1 MNQTSTKSGL
11 FRKLSIG
18 LGLALAVSTIGV
30 SASSAK
36 SVPQVKKKSIDLVVM
51 LGEKDAPWCSQD
63 SPGGG
68 QIGASNAV
76 LESLT
81 VMNKKGEMVPYLAKA
96 FSHSADY
103 KTWTVALREGITYTD
118 GEVFNADNV
127 ISNFQ
132 ALLGVLAFYKGAG
145 PTASLPA
152 IAYQGAFEAPGMAN
166 LKKIGAA
173 LAAGTPANRIPE
185 VGILLK
191 TVAKALVK
199 VDAYTVQ
206 FNLVNPRPNFM
217 YNLWTAGRVRMMST
231 KSLISKD
238 CGTTV
243 AVGTGPFII
252 KSKGIDQFT
261 TELVKNPNYWRKDKA
276 GKQLPYAD
284 TLTFK
289 AVLDGGQR
297 VNALAKGQADMALFG
312 ATSGQQLNR
321 MKTMKTVKLYEGKR
335 VTNWTIHFNTMA
347 APFNNQIAREAVSYA
362 IDRVSYAKVLCG
374 GNCSAATSIAPEGN
388 PLYVKGMITFNLA
401 KAKEKVAAYKA
412 NTGKDLEISVPISD
426 TAESTAEATMLCTM
440 LKAAGAG
447 CSLMAPVTSTA
458 YILRG
463 FALKQQLTEFNT
475 LSGTYAEFGLLF
487 LTDTDLELS
496 GFRFFNPDLATCF
509 KNAQM
514 VALPGYADPYKPC
527 MERLQGESI
536 WTGVYTE
543 GLFFATGTG
552 VTGVT
557 DTVLPDGGLRDAV
570 QPGFGDWAM
579 ISKA

>member
-11 FRKLSIG
+11 FRKISIG
-18 LGLALAVSTIGV
+18 LGLALAVSTVGV

-36 SVPQVKKKSIDLVVM
+36 SVPSAKKAINLVVM
-51 LGEKDAPWCSQD
+51 IGEKDAGWCSQD

-76 LESLT
+76 LETLT

-103 KTWTVALREGITYTD
+103 KSWTVALREGIKYTD
-118 GEVFNADNV
+118 GEVFDAKNV
-127 ISNFQ
+127 QTNIA
-132 ALLGVLAFYKGAG
+132 ALLGIMPAFYGAG
-145 PTASLPA
+145 PAGSLPA
-152 IAYQGAFEAPGMAN
+152 VAWQGAMAV
-166 LKKIGAA
+166 K
-173 LAAGTPANRIPE
+173 TPAAWATK
-185 VGILLK
+185 VKIL
-191 TVAKALVK
+191 
-199 VDAYTVQ
+199 DPYTIQ
-206 FNLVNPRPNFM
+206 FNLDNPRPNFM

-231 KSLISKD
+231 ASLKSKD
-238 CGTTV
+238 CGTTNV
-243 AVGTGPFII
+243 VGTGPFMV

-297 VNALAKGQADMALFG
+297 VNALAKGQADISIFG
-312 ATSGQQLNR
+312 ATSGQQINR
-321 MKTMKTVKLYEGKR
+321 MKKMKNVKLYEGAR
-335 VTNWTIHFNTMA
+335 VTNWTIHFNTTA
-347 APFNNQIAREAVSYA
+347 APFNSQTAREAVAYA
-362 IDRVSYAKVLCG
+362 IDRASYAKVLCG
-374 GNCSAATSIAPEGN
+374 GNCEAAVSIAPKGH
-388 PLYVKGMITFNLA
+388 PLYFPGMITYNLA
-401 KAKEKVAAYKA
+401 KAKEKVAAYKTE
-412 NTGKDLEISVPISD
+412 TGKDLDISVPISD
-426 TAESTAEATMLCTM
+426 TAESTAEATMYCTM
-440 LKAAGAG
+440 MKAAGAG

-463 FALKQQLTEFNT
+463 FGLKQQTTEFNT

-487 LTDTDLELS
+487 LTDTNLELS
-496 GFRFFNPDLATCF
+496 GFRFTNPALAACF

-514 VALPGYADPYKPC
+514 VALKGDPSPYKPC
-527 MERLQGESI
+527 MEELQGKTI

-552 VTGVT
+552 VTGIT
-557 DTVLPDGGLRDAV
+557 DTVLPEGGTRDAV

>member
-18 LGLALAVSTIGV
+18 LGLALAVSTVGV

-36 SVPQVKKKSIDLVVM
+36 SVPSAKKAINLVVM
-51 LGEKDAPWCSQD
+51 IGEKDAGWCTQD

-76 LESLT
+76 LETLT

-103 KTWTVALREGITYTD
+103 KTWTVALREGIKYTD
-118 GEVFNADNV
+118 GEVLDAKNV
-127 ISNFQ
+127 QTNVA
-132 ALLGVLAFYKGAG
+132 ALLGIMPAFYGAG
-145 PTASLPA
+145 PAGSLPA
-152 IAYQGAFEAPGMAN
+152 VAWQGAMAV
-166 LKKIGAA
+166 K
-173 LAAGTPANRIPE
+173 TPAAWAT
-185 VGILLK
+185 K
-191 TVAKALVK
+191 VK
-199 VDAYTVQ
+199 VLDTYTIQ
-206 FNLVNPRPNFM
+206 FNLDNPRPNFM
-217 YNLWTAGRVRMMST
+217 YNLWTAGRVRLMST
-231 KSLISKD
+231 ASLKSKD
-238 CGTTV
+238 CGTTN
-243 AVGTGPFII
+243 AIGTGPFMV
-252 KSKGIDQFT
+252 KAKGIDQFT

-297 VNALAKGQADMALFG
+297 VNALAKGQADISIFG
-312 ATSGQQLNR
+312 ATSGQQINR
-321 MKTMKTVKLYEGKR
+321 MKTMKNVKLYEGAR
-335 VTNWTIHFNTMA
+335 VTNWTIHFNTTA
-347 APFNNQIAREAVSYA
+347 APFNSQTAREAASYA
-362 IDRVSYAKVLCG
+362 LDRVSYAKVLCG
-374 GNCSAATSIAPEGN
+374 GNCSAATSIAPKGH
-388 PLYVKGMITFNLA
+388 PLYFPGMITFNLA
-401 KAKEKVAAYKA
+401 KAKEKVAAYKTE
-412 NTGKDLEISVPISD
+412 TGKDLDISVPISD
-426 TAESTAEATMLCTM
+426 TAESTAEATMFCTM
-440 LKAAGAG
+440 MKAAGAG

-463 FALKQQLTEFNT
+463 FGLKQQSTEFNT
-475 LSGTYAEFGLLF
+475 LSGTFAEFGLLF
-487 LTDTDLELS
+487 LTDTNLELS
-496 GFRFFNPDLATCF
+496 GFRFTNPALAACF

-514 VALPGYADPYKPC
+514 VALKGDATPYKPC
-527 MERLQGESI
+527 MEELQGKSI

-552 VTGVT
+552 VTGIT
-557 DTVLPDGGLRDAV
+557 DTVLPEGGTRDAV

>member
-18 LGLALAVSTIGV
+18 LGLALAVSTVGV

-36 SVPQVKKKSIDLVVM
+36 SVPSAKKTINLVVM
-51 LGEKDAPWCSQD
+51 LGEKDAGWCTQD

-76 LESLT
+76 LETLT

-103 KTWTVALREGITYTD
+103 KQWTVSIREGIKYTD
-118 GEVFNADNV
+118 GEVLDAKNV
-127 ISNFQ
+127 QTNIA
-132 ALLGVLAFYKGAG
+132 ALLGIMPAFYGAG
-145 PTASLPA
+145 PAGSLPA
-152 IAYQGAFEAPGMAN
+152 VAWQGAMAV
-166 LKKIGAA
+166 K
-173 LAAGTPANRIPE
+173 TPAAWAT
-185 VGILLK
+185 K
-191 TVAKALVK
+191 VK
-199 VDAYTVQ
+199 VLDTYTIQ
-206 FNLVNPRPNFM
+206 FNLDNPRPNFM
-217 YNLWTAGRVRMMST
+217 YNLWTAGRVRLMST
-231 KSLISKD
+231 ASLKSKD
-238 CGTTV
+238 CGTTN
-243 AVGTGPFII
+243 AIGTGPFMV
-252 KSKGIDQFT
+252 KAKGIDQFT

-297 VNALAKGQADMALFG
+297 VNALAKGQADISIFG
-312 ATSGQQLNR
+312 ATSGQQINR
-321 MKTMKTVKLYEGKR
+321 MKTMKNVKLYEGAR
-335 VTNWTIHFNTMA
+335 VTNWTIHFNTTA
-347 APFNNQIAREAVSYA
+347 APFNSQTAREAASYA
-362 IDRVSYAKVLCG
+362 LDRVSYAKVLCG
-374 GNCSAATSIAPEGN
+374 GNCSAATSIAPKGH
-388 PLYVKGMITFNLA
+388 PLYFPGMITFNLA
-401 KAKEKVAAYKA
+401 KAKEKVAAYKTE
-412 NTGKDLEISVPISD
+412 TGKDLDISVPISD
-426 TAESTAEATMLCTM
+426 TAESTAEATMFCTM
-440 LKAAGAG
+440 MKAAGAG

-463 FALKQQLTEFNT
+463 FGLKQQSTEFNT

-487 LTDTDLELS
+487 LTDTNLELS
-496 GFRFFNPDLATCF
+496 GFRFTNPALAACF

-514 VALPGYADPYKPC
+514 VALKGDATPYKPC
-527 MERLQGESI
+527 MEELQGKSI

-552 VTGVT
+552 VTGIT
-557 DTVLPDGGLRDAV
+557 DTVLPDGGTRDAV

>member
-11 FRKLSIG
+11 FRKISIG
-18 LGLALAVSTIGV
+18 LGLALAVSTVGV

-36 SVPQVKKKSIDLVVM
+36 SVPSAKKAINLVVM
-51 LGEKDAPWCSQD
+51 IGEKDAGWCSQD

-68 QIGASNAV
+68 QIGAANAV
-76 LESLT
+76 LETLT

-103 KTWTVALREGITYTD
+103 KSWTVALREGIKYTD
-118 GEVFNADNV
+118 GEVFDAKNV
-127 ISNFQ
+127 QTNIA
-132 ALLGVLAFYKGAG
+132 ALLGIMPAFYGAG
-145 PTASLPA
+145 PAGSLPA
-152 IAYQGAFEAPGMAN
+152 VAWQGAMAV
-166 LKKIGAA
+166 K
-173 LAAGTPANRIPE
+173 TPAAWATK
-185 VGILLK
+185 VKIL
-191 TVAKALVK
+191 
-199 VDAYTVQ
+199 DPYTIQ
-206 FNLVNPRPNFM
+206 FNLDNPRPNFM
-217 YNLWTAGRVRMMST
+217 YNLWTAGRVRLMST
-231 KSLISKD
+231 ASLKSKD
-238 CGTTV
+238 CGTTNV
-243 AVGTGPFII
+243 VGTGPFMV

-297 VNALAKGQADMALFG
+297 VNALAKGQADISIFG
-312 ATSGQQLNR
+312 ATSGQQINR
-321 MKTMKTVKLYEGKR
+321 MKKMKNVKLYEGAR
-335 VTNWTIHFNTMA
+335 VTNWTIHFNTTA
-347 APFNNQIAREAVSYA
+347 APFNSQTAREAVAYA
-362 IDRVSYAKVLCG
+362 IDRASYAKVLCG
-374 GNCSAATSIAPEGN
+374 GNCEAAVSIAPKGH
-388 PLYVKGMITFNLA
+388 PLYFPGMITYNLA
-401 KAKEKVAAYKA
+401 KAKEKVAAYKTE
-412 NTGKDLEISVPISD
+412 TGKDLDISVPISD
-426 TAESTAEATMLCTM
+426 TAESTAEATMYCTM
-440 LKAAGAG
+440 MKAAGAG

-463 FALKQQLTEFNT
+463 FGLKQQTTEFNT

-487 LTDTDLELS
+487 LTDTNLELS
-496 GFRFFNPDLATCF
+496 GFRFTNPALAACF

-514 VALPGYADPYKPC
+514 VALKGDPAPYKPC
-527 MERLQGESI
+527 MEELQGKTI

-552 VTGVT
+552 VTGIT
-557 DTVLPDGGLRDAV
+557 DTVLPEGGTRDAV

>member
-18 LGLALAVSTIGV
+18 LGLALAVSTVGV

-36 SVPQVKKKSIDLVVM
+36 SVPSAKKAINLVVM
-51 LGEKDAPWCSQD
+51 LGEKDAGWCTQD

-76 LESLT
+76 LETLT

-103 KTWTVALREGITYTD
+103 KQWTVSIREGIKYTD
-118 GEVFNADNV
+118 GEVLDAKNV
-127 ISNFQ
+127 QTNVA
-132 ALLGVLAFYKGAG
+132 ALLGIMPAFYGAG
-145 PTASLPA
+145 PAGSLPA
-152 IAYQGAFEAPGMAN
+152 VAWQGAMAV
-166 LKKIGAA
+166 K
-173 LAAGTPANRIPE
+173 TPAAWAT
-185 VGILLK
+185 K
-191 TVAKALVK
+191 VK
-199 VDAYTVQ
+199 VLDTYTIQ
-206 FNLVNPRPNFM
+206 FNLDNPRPNFM
-217 YNLWTAGRVRMMST
+217 YNLWTAGRVRLMST
-231 KSLISKD
+231 ASLKSKD
-238 CGTTV
+238 CGTTN
-243 AVGTGPFII
+243 AIGTGPFMV
-252 KSKGIDQFT
+252 KAKGIDQFT

-297 VNALAKGQADMALFG
+297 VNALAKGQADISIFG
-312 ATSGQQLNR
+312 ATSGQQINR
-321 MKTMKTVKLYEGKR
+321 MKTMKNVKLYEGAR
-335 VTNWTIHFNTMA
+335 VTNWTIHFNTTA
-347 APFNNQIAREAVSYA
+347 APFNSQTAREAASYA
-362 IDRVSYAKVLCG
+362 LDRVSYAKVLCG
-374 GNCSAATSIAPEGN
+374 GNCSAATSIAPKGH
-388 PLYVKGMITFNLA
+388 PLYFPGMITFNLA
-401 KAKEKVAAYKA
+401 KAKEKVAAYKTE
-412 NTGKDLEISVPISD
+412 TGKDLDISVPISD
-426 TAESTAEATMLCTM
+426 TAESTAEATMFCTM
-440 LKAAGAG
+440 MKAAGAG

-463 FALKQQLTEFNT
+463 FGLKQQSTEFNT

-487 LTDTDLELS
+487 LTDTNLELS
-496 GFRFFNPDLATCF
+496 GFRFTNPALAACF

-514 VALPGYADPYKPC
+514 VALKGDATPYKPC
-527 MERLQGESI
+527 MEELQGKSI

-552 VTGVT
+552 VTGIT
-557 DTVLPDGGLRDAV
+557 DTVLPDGGTRDAV

>member
-18 LGLALAVSTIGV
+18 LGLALAVSTVGV

-36 SVPQVKKKSIDLVVM
+36 SVPSAKKAINLVVM
-51 LGEKDAPWCSQD
+51 LGEKDAGWCTQD

-76 LESLT
+76 LETLT

-103 KTWTVALREGITYTD
+103 KQWTVSIREGIKYTD
-118 GEVFNADNV
+118 GEVLDAKNV
-127 ISNFQ
+127 QTNVA
-132 ALLGVLAFYKGAG
+132 ALLGIMPAFYGAG
-145 PTASLPA
+145 PAGSLPA
-152 IAYQGAFEAPGMAN
+152 VAWQGAMAV
-166 LKKIGAA
+166 K
-173 LAAGTPANRIPE
+173 TPAAWAT
-185 VGILLK
+185 K
-191 TVAKALVK
+191 VK
-199 VDAYTVQ
+199 VLDTYTIQ
-206 FNLVNPRPNFM
+206 FNLDNPRPNFM
-217 YNLWTAGRVRMMST
+217 YNLWTAGRVRLMST
-231 KSLISKD
+231 ASLKSKD
-238 CGTTV
+238 CGTTN
-243 AVGTGPFII
+243 AIGTGPFMV
-252 KSKGIDQFT
+252 KAKGIDQFT

-297 VNALAKGQADMALFG
+297 VNALAKGQADISIFG
-312 ATSGQQLNR
+312 ATSGQQINR
-321 MKTMKTVKLYEGKR
+321 MKTMKNVKLYEGAR
-335 VTNWTIHFNTMA
+335 VTNWTIHFNTTA
-347 APFNNQIAREAVSYA
+347 APFNSQTAREAASYA
-362 IDRVSYAKVLCG
+362 LDRVSYAKVLCG
-374 GNCSAATSIAPEGN
+374 GNCSAATSIAPKGH
-388 PLYVKGMITFNLA
+388 PLYFPGMITFNLA
-401 KAKEKVAAYKA
+401 KAKEKVAAYKTE
-412 NTGKDLEISVPISD
+412 TGKDLDISVPISD
-426 TAESTAEATMLCTM
+426 TAESTAEATMFCTM
-440 LKAAGAG
+440 MKAAGAG

-463 FALKQQLTEFNT
+463 FGLKQQSTEFNT
-475 LSGTYAEFGLLF
+475 LSGTFAEFGLLF
-487 LTDTDLELS
+487 LTDTNLELS
-496 GFRFFNPDLATCF
+496 GFRFTNPALAACF

-514 VALPGYADPYKPC
+514 VALKGDATPYKPC
-527 MERLQGESI
+527 MEELQGKSI

-552 VTGVT
+552 VTGIT
-557 DTVLPDGGLRDAV
+557 DTVLPDGGTRDAV

>member
-11 FRKLSIG
+11 FRKISIG
-18 LGLALAVSTIGV
+18 LGLALAVSTVGV

-36 SVPQVKKKSIDLVVM
+36 SVPSAKKAINLVVM
-51 LGEKDAPWCSQD
+51 IGEKDAGWCSQD

-68 QIGASNAV
+68 QIGAANAV
-76 LESLT
+76 LETLT

-103 KTWTVALREGITYTD
+103 KSWTVALREGIKYTD
-118 GEVFNADNV
+118 GEVFDAKNV
-127 ISNFQ
+127 QTNIA
-132 ALLGVLAFYKGAG
+132 ALLGIMPAFYGAG
-145 PTASLPA
+145 PAGSLPA
-152 IAYQGAFEAPGMAN
+152 IAWQGAMAV
-166 LKKIGAA
+166 K
-173 LAAGTPANRIPE
+173 TPAAWATK
-185 VGILLK
+185 VKIL
-191 TVAKALVK
+191 
-199 VDAYTVQ
+199 DPYTIQ
-206 FNLVNPRPNFM
+206 FNLDNPRPNFM

-231 KSLISKD
+231 ASLKSKD
-238 CGTTV
+238 CGTTNV
-243 AVGTGPFII
+243 VGTGPFMV

-297 VNALAKGQADMALFG
+297 VNALAKGQADISIFG
-312 ATSGQQLNR
+312 ATSGQQINR
-321 MKTMKTVKLYEGKR
+321 MKKMKNVKLYEGAR
-335 VTNWTIHFNTMA
+335 VTNWTIHFNTTA
-347 APFNNQIAREAVSYA
+347 APFNSQTAREAVAYA
-362 IDRVSYAKVLCG
+362 IDRASYAKVLCG
-374 GNCSAATSIAPEGN
+374 GNCEAAVSIAPKGH
-388 PLYVKGMITFNLA
+388 PLYFPGMITYNLA
-401 KAKEKVAAYKA
+401 KAKEKVAAYKTE
-412 NTGKDLEISVPISD
+412 TGKDLDISVPISD
-426 TAESTAEATMLCTM
+426 TAESTAEATMYCTM
-440 LKAAGAG
+440 MKAAGAG

-463 FALKQQLTEFNT
+463 FGLKQQTTEFNT

-487 LTDTDLELS
+487 LTDTNLELS
-496 GFRFFNPDLATCF
+496 GFRFTNPALAACF

-514 VALPGYADPYKPC
+514 VALKGDPAPYKPC
-527 MERLQGESI
+527 MEELQGKTI

-552 VTGVT
+552 VTGIT
-557 DTVLPDGGLRDAV
+557 DTVLPEGGTRDAV

>member
-18 LGLALAVSTIGV
+18 LGLALAVSTVGV

-36 SVPQVKKKSIDLVVM
+36 SVPSAKKAINLVVM
-51 LGEKDAPWCSQD
+51 LGEKDSGWCTQD

-76 LESLT
+76 LETLT

-127 ISNFQ
+127 ISNVQ

-152 IAYQGAFEAPGMAN
+152 IAWQGAFEAPGMAN

-173 LAAGTPANRIPE
+173 MAAGTSPAKIPE
-185 VGILLK
+185 VGILMK
-191 TVAKALVK
+191 AVAKGIVK
-199 VDAYTVQ
+199 LDAYTVQ
-206 FNLVNPRPNFM
+206 FNLANPRPNFM

-231 KSLISKD
+231 KSLISKA
-238 CGTTV
+238 CGTTE
-243 AVGTGPFII
+243 AVGTGPFMI
-252 KSKGIDQFT
+252 KAKGIDQFT

-297 VNALAKGQADMALFG
+297 VNALAKGQADISIFG
-312 ATSGQQLNR
+312 ATSGQQINR
-321 MKTMKTVKLYEGKR
+321 MKTMKNVKLYEGAR
-335 VTNWTIHFNTMA
+335 VTNWTIHFNTTA
-347 APFNNQIAREAVSYA
+347 APFNSQTAREAVSYA
-362 IDRVSYAKVLCG
+362 LDRVSYAKVLCG
-374 GNCSAATSIAPEGN
+374 GNCSAATSIAPKGH
-388 PLYVKGMITFNLA
+388 PLYFPGMITFNLA
-401 KAKEKVAAYKA
+401 KAKEKVAAYKTE
-412 NTGKDLEISVPISD
+412 TGKDLDISVPISD
-426 TAESTAEATMLCTM
+426 TAESTAEATMFCTM
-440 LKAAGAG
+440 MKAAGAG

-463 FALKQQLTEFNT
+463 FGLKQQSTEFNT

-496 GFRFFNPDLATCF
+496 GFRFTNPALAACF

-514 VALPGYADPYKPC
+514 VALKGDAAPYKPC
-527 MERLQGESI
+527 MEELQGKSI

-552 VTGVT
+552 VTGIT
-557 DTVLPDGGLRDAV
+557 DTVLPDGGTRDAV

>member
-18 LGLALAVSTIGV
+18 LGLALAVSTVGV

-36 SVPQVKKKSIDLVVM
+36 SVPSAKKAINLVVM
-51 LGEKDAPWCSQD
+51 LGEKDAGWCTQD

-76 LESLT
+76 LETLT

-103 KTWTVALREGITYTD
+103 KQWTVSIREGIKYTD
-118 GEVFNADNV
+118 GEVLDAKNV
-127 ISNFQ
+127 QTNVA
-132 ALLGVLAFYKGAG
+132 ALLGIMPAFYGAG
-145 PTASLPA
+145 PAGSLPA
-152 IAYQGAFEAPGMAN
+152 VAWQGAMAV
-166 LKKIGAA
+166 K
-173 LAAGTPANRIPE
+173 TPAAWAT
-185 VGILLK
+185 K
-191 TVAKALVK
+191 VK
-199 VDAYTVQ
+199 VLDTYTIQ
-206 FNLVNPRPNFM
+206 FNLDNPRPNFM
-217 YNLWTAGRVRMMST
+217 YNLWTAGRVRLMST
-231 KSLISKD
+231 ASLKSKD
-238 CGTTV
+238 CGTTN
-243 AVGTGPFII
+243 AIGTGPFMV
-252 KSKGIDQFT
+252 KAKGIDQFT

-297 VNALAKGQADMALFG
+297 VNALAKGQADISIFG
-312 ATSGQQLNR
+312 ATSGQQINR
-321 MKTMKTVKLYEGKR
+321 MKTMKNVKLYEGKR
-335 VTNWTIHFNTMA
+335 VTNWTIHFNTTA
-347 APFNNQIAREAVSYA
+347 APFNSQTAREAASYA
-362 IDRVSYAKVLCG
+362 LDRVSYAKVLCG
-374 GNCSAATSIAPEGN
+374 GNCSAATSIAPKGH
-388 PLYVKGMITFNLA
+388 PLYFPGMITFNLA
-401 KAKEKVAAYKA
+401 KAKEKVAAYKTE
-412 NTGKDLEISVPISD
+412 TGKDLDISVPISD
-426 TAESTAEATMLCTM
+426 TAESTAEATMFCTM
-440 LKAAGAG
+440 MKAAGAG

-463 FALKQQLTEFNT
+463 FGLKQQSTEFNT
-475 LSGTYAEFGLLF
+475 LSGTFAEFGLLF
-487 LTDTDLELS
+487 LTDTNLELS
-496 GFRFFNPDLATCF
+496 GFRFTNPALAACF

-514 VALPGYADPYKPC
+514 VALKGDAAPYKPC
-527 MERLQGESI
+527 MEELQGKSI

-552 VTGVT
+552 VTGIT
-557 DTVLPDGGLRDAV
+557 DTVLPDGGTRDAV

>member
-36 SVPQVKKKSIDLVVM
+36 SVPSAKKAINLVVM
-51 LGEKDAPWCSQD
+51 LGEKDAGWCTQD

-76 LESLT
+76 LETLT

-103 KTWTVALREGITYTD
+103 KQWTVSIREGIKYTD
-118 GEVFNADNV
+118 GEVLDAKNV
-127 ISNFQ
+127 QTNVA
-132 ALLGVLAFYKGAG
+132 ALLGIMPAFYGAG
-145 PTASLPA
+145 PAGSLPA
-152 IAYQGAFEAPGMAN
+152 VAWQGAMAV
-166 LKKIGAA
+166 K
-173 LAAGTPANRIPE
+173 TPAAWAT
-185 VGILLK
+185 K
-191 TVAKALVK
+191 VK
-199 VDAYTVQ
+199 VLDTYTIQ
-206 FNLVNPRPNFM
+206 FNLDNPRPNFM
-217 YNLWTAGRVRMMST
+217 YNLWTAGRVRLMST
-231 KSLISKD
+231 ASLKSKD
-238 CGTTV
+238 CGTTN
-243 AVGTGPFII
+243 AIGTGPFMV
-252 KSKGIDQFT
+252 KAKGIDQFT

-297 VNALAKGQADMALFG
+297 VNALAKGQADISIFG
-312 ATSGQQLNR
+312 ATSGQQINR
-321 MKTMKTVKLYEGKR
+321 MKTMKNVKLYEGAR
-335 VTNWTIHFNTMA
+335 VTNWTIHFNTTA
-347 APFNNQIAREAVSYA
+347 APFNSQTAREAASYA
-362 IDRVSYAKVLCG
+362 LDRVSYAKVLCG
-374 GNCSAATSIAPEGN
+374 GNCSAATSIAPKGH
-388 PLYVKGMITFNLA
+388 PLYFPGMITFNLA
-401 KAKEKVAAYKA
+401 KAKEKVAAYKTE
-412 NTGKDLEISVPISD
+412 TGKDLDISVPISD
-426 TAESTAEATMLCTM
+426 TAESTAEATMFCTM
-440 LKAAGAG
+440 MKAAGAG

-463 FALKQQLTEFNT
+463 FGLKQQSTEFNT
-475 LSGTYAEFGLLF
+475 LSGTFAEFGLLF
-487 LTDTDLELS
+487 LTDTNLELS
-496 GFRFFNPDLATCF
+496 GFRFTNPALAACF

-514 VALPGYADPYKPC
+514 VALKGDATPYKPC
-527 MERLQGESI
+527 MEELQGKSI

-552 VTGVT
+552 VTGIT
-557 DTVLPDGGLRDAV
+557 DTVLPDGGTRDAV

>member
-18 LGLALAVSTIGV
+18 LGLALAVSTVGV

-36 SVPQVKKKSIDLVVM
+36 SVPSAKKAINLVVM
-51 LGEKDAPWCSQD
+51 LGEKDAGWCTQD

-76 LESLT
+76 LETLT

-103 KTWTVALREGITYTD
+103 KQWTVAIREGIKYTD
-118 GEVFNADNV
+118 GEVLDAKNV
-127 ISNFQ
+127 QTNVA
-132 ALLGVLAFYKGAG
+132 ALLGIMPAFYGAG
-145 PTASLPA
+145 PAGSLPA
-152 IAYQGAFEAPGMAN
+152 VAWQGAMAV
-166 LKKIGAA
+166 K
-173 LAAGTPANRIPE
+173 TPAAWAT
-185 VGILLK
+185 K
-191 TVAKALVK
+191 VK
-199 VDAYTVQ
+199 VLDTYTIQ
-206 FNLVNPRPNFM
+206 FNLDNPRPNFM
-217 YNLWTAGRVRMMST
+217 YNLWTAGRVRLMST
-231 KSLISKD
+231 ASLKSKD
-238 CGTTV
+238 CGTTNV
-243 AVGTGPFII
+243 VGTGPFMV
-252 KSKGIDQFT
+252 KAKGIDQFT

-297 VNALAKGQADMALFG
+297 VNALAKGQADISIFG
-312 ATSGQQLNR
+312 ATSGQQINR
-321 MKTMKTVKLYEGKR
+321 MKTMKNVKLYEGAR
-335 VTNWTIHFNTMA
+335 VTNWTIHFNTTA
-347 APFNNQIAREAVSYA
+347 APFNSQTAREAASYA
-362 IDRVSYAKVLCG
+362 LDRVSYAKVLCG
-374 GNCSAATSIAPEGN
+374 GNCSAATSIAPKGH
-388 PLYVKGMITFNLA
+388 PLYFPGMITFNLA
-401 KAKEKVAAYKA
+401 KAKEKVAAYKTE
-412 NTGKDLEISVPISD
+412 TGKDLDISVPISD
-426 TAESTAEATMLCTM
+426 TAESTAEATMFCTM
-440 LKAAGAG
+440 MKAAGAG

-463 FALKQQLTEFNT
+463 FGLKQQSTEFNT
-475 LSGTYAEFGLLF
+475 LSGTFAEFGLLF
-487 LTDTDLELS
+487 LTDTNLELS
-496 GFRFFNPDLATCF
+496 GFRFTNPALAACF

-514 VALPGYADPYKPC
+514 VALKGDATPYKPC
-527 MERLQGESI
+527 MEELQGKSI

-552 VTGVT
+552 VTGIT
-557 DTVLPDGGLRDAV
+557 DTVLPDGGTRDAV

>member
-18 LGLALAVSTIGV
+18 LGLALAVSTVGV

-36 SVPQVKKKSIDLVVM
+36 SVPSAKKAINLVVM
-51 LGEKDAPWCSQD
+51 IGEKDAGWCSQD

-68 QIGASNAV
+68 QIGAANAV
-76 LESLT
+76 LETLT

-103 KTWTVALREGITYTD
+103 KTWTVALREGIKYTD
-118 GEVFNADNV
+118 GEVLDAKNV
-127 ISNFQ
+127 QTNIA
-132 ALLGVLAFYKGAG
+132 ALLGIMPAFYGAG
-145 PTASLPA
+145 PAGSLPA
-152 IAYQGAFEAPGMAN
+152 VAWQGAMAV
-166 LKKIGAA
+166 K
-173 LAAGTPANRIPE
+173 TPAAWATK
-185 VGILLK
+185 VKILD
-191 TVAKALVK
+191 T
-199 VDAYTVQ
+199 YTIQ
-206 FNLVNPRPNFM
+206 FNLDNPRPNFM
-217 YNLWTAGRVRMMST
+217 YNLWTAGRVRLMST
-231 KSLISKD
+231 ASLKSKD
-238 CGTTV
+238 CGTTN
-243 AVGTGPFII
+243 AIGTGPFMV

-297 VNALAKGQADMALFG
+297 VNALAKGQADISIFG

-321 MKTMKTVKLYEGKR
+321 MKTMKNVKLYEGAR
-335 VTNWTIHFNTMA
+335 VTNWTIHFNTTA
-347 APFNNQIAREAVSYA
+347 APFNNQSAREAVAYA
-362 IDRVSYAKVLCG
+362 LDRVSYAKVLCG
-374 GNCSAATSIAPEGN
+374 GNCSAATSIAPKGH
-388 PLYVKGMITFNLA
+388 PLYFPGMITYNLA
-401 KAKEKVAAYKA
+401 KAKEKVAAYKTE
-412 NTGKDLEISVPISD
+412 TGKDLDISVPISD
-426 TAESTAEATMLCTM
+426 TAESTAEATMYCTM
-440 LKAAGAG
+440 MKAAGAG

-463 FALKQQLTEFNT
+463 FGLKQQTTEFNT

-487 LTDTDLELS
+487 LTDTNLELS
-496 GFRFFNPDLATCF
+496 GFRFTNPALAACF

-514 VALPGYADPYKPC
+514 VALKGDATPYKPC
-527 MERLQGESI
+527 MEELQGKTI

-557 DTVLPDGGLRDAV
+557 DTVLPEGGTRDAV

>member
-18 LGLALAVSTIGV
+18 LGLALAVSTVGV

-36 SVPQVKKKSIDLVVM
+36 SVPSAKKAINLVVM
-51 LGEKDAPWCSQD
+51 IGEKDAGWCSQD

-68 QIGASNAV
+68 QIGAANAV
-76 LESLT
+76 LETLT

-103 KTWTVALREGITYTD
+103 KTWTVALREGIKYTD
-118 GEVFNADNV
+118 GEVLDAKNV
-127 ISNFQ
+127 QTNIA
-132 ALLGVLAFYKGAG
+132 ALLGIMPAFYGAG
-145 PTASLPA
+145 PVGSLPA
-152 IAYQGAFEAPGMAN
+152 VAWQGAMAV
-166 LKKIGAA
+166 K
-173 LAAGTPANRIPE
+173 TPAAWATK
-185 VGILLK
+185 VKILD
-191 TVAKALVK
+191 T
-199 VDAYTVQ
+199 YTIQ
-206 FNLVNPRPNFM
+206 FNLDNPRPNFM
-217 YNLWTAGRVRMMST
+217 YNLWTAGRVRLMST
-231 KSLISKD
+231 ASLKSKD
-238 CGTTV
+238 CGTTNV
-243 AVGTGPFII
+243 IGTGPFMV

-297 VNALAKGQADMALFG
+297 VNALAKGQADISIFG

-321 MKTMKTVKLYEGKR
+321 MKTMKNVKLYEGAR
-335 VTNWTIHFNTMA
+335 VTNWTIHFNTTA
-347 APFNNQIAREAVSYA
+347 APFNNQSAREAVAYA
-362 IDRVSYAKVLCG
+362 LDRASYAKVLCG
-374 GNCSAATSIAPEGN
+374 GNCSAATSIAPKGH
-388 PLYVKGMITFNLA
+388 PLYFPGMITYNLA
-401 KAKEKVAAYKA
+401 KAKEKVAAYKTE
-412 NTGKDLEISVPISD
+412 TGKDLDISVPISD
-426 TAESTAEATMLCTM
+426 TAESTAEATMYCTM
-440 LKAAGAG
+440 MKAAGAG

-463 FALKQQLTEFNT
+463 FGLKQQTTEFNT

-487 LTDTDLELS
+487 LTDTNLELS
-496 GFRFFNPDLATCF
+496 GFRFTNPALAACF

-514 VALPGYADPYKPC
+514 VALKGDATPYKPC
-527 MERLQGESI
+527 MEELQGKTI

-557 DTVLPDGGLRDAV
+557 DTVLPEGGTRDAV

>member
-18 LGLALAVSTIGV
+18 LGLALAVSTVGV

-36 SVPQVKKKSIDLVVM
+36 SVPSAKKAINLVVM
-51 LGEKDAPWCSQD
+51 LGEKDAGWCTQD

-76 LESLT
+76 LETLT

-103 KTWTVALREGITYTD
+103 KSWTVALREGIKYTD
-118 GEVFNADNV
+118 GEVLDAKNV
-127 ISNFQ
+127 QTNIA
-132 ALLGVLAFYKGAG
+132 ALLGIMPAFYGAG
-145 PTASLPA
+145 PAGSLPA
-152 IAYQGAFEAPGMAN
+152 VAWQGAMAV
-166 LKKIGAA
+166 K
-173 LAAGTPANRIPE
+173 TPAAWATK
-185 VGILLK
+185 VKILD
-191 TVAKALVK
+191 T
-199 VDAYTVQ
+199 YTIQ
-206 FNLVNPRPNFM
+206 FNLDNPRPNFM
-217 YNLWTAGRVRMMST
+217 YNLWTAGRVRLMST
-231 KSLISKD
+231 ASLKSKD
-238 CGTTV
+238 CGTTNV
-243 AVGTGPFII
+243 IGTGPFMV

-297 VNALAKGQADMALFG
+297 VNALAKGQADISIFG
-312 ATSGQQLNR
+312 ATSGQQFNR
-321 MKTMKTVKLYEGKR
+321 MKTMKNVKLYEGAR
-335 VTNWTIHFNTMA
+335 VTNWTIHFNTTA
-347 APFNNQIAREAVSYA
+347 APFNNQSAREAVAYA
-362 IDRVSYAKVLCG
+362 LDRASYAKVLCG
-374 GNCSAATSIAPEGN
+374 GNCEAATSIAPKGH
-388 PLYVKGMITFNLA
+388 PLYFPGMITYNLA
-401 KAKEKVAAYKA
+401 KAKEKVAAYKTE
-412 NTGKDLEISVPISD
+412 TGKDLDISVPISD
-426 TAESTAEATMLCTM
+426 TAESTAEATMYCTM
-440 LKAAGAG
+440 MKAAGAG

-463 FALKQQLTEFNT
+463 FGLKQQTTEFNT

-487 LTDTDLELS
+487 LTDTNLELS
-496 GFRFFNPDLATCF
+496 GFRFTNPALAACF

-514 VALPGYADPYKPC
+514 VALKGDATPYKPC
-527 MERLQGESI
+527 MEELQGKTI

-552 VTGVT
+552 VTGIT
-557 DTVLPDGGLRDAV
+557 DTALPEGGTRDAV

>member
-11 FRKLSIG
+11 FRKISIG
-18 LGLALAVSTIGV
+18 LGLALAVSTVGV

-36 SVPQVKKKSIDLVVM
+36 SVPSAKKAINLVVM
-51 LGEKDAPWCSQD
+51 IGEKDAGWCSQD

-68 QIGASNAV
+68 QIGAANAV
-76 LESLT
+76 LETLT

-103 KTWTVALREGITYTD
+103 KSWTVALREGIKYTD
-118 GEVFNADNV
+118 GEVFDAKNV
-127 ISNFQ
+127 QTNIA
-132 ALLGVLAFYKGAG
+132 ALLGIMPAFYGAG
-145 PTASLPA
+145 PAGSLPA
-152 IAYQGAFEAPGMAN
+152 IAWQGAMAV
-166 LKKIGAA
+166 K
-173 LAAGTPANRIPE
+173 TPAAWATK
-185 VGILLK
+185 VKIL
-191 TVAKALVK
+191 
-199 VDAYTVQ
+199 DPYTIQ
-206 FNLVNPRPNFM
+206 FNLDNPRPNFM
-217 YNLWTAGRVRMMST
+217 YNLWTAGRVRLMST
-231 KSLISKD
+231 ASLKSKD
-238 CGTTV
+238 CGTTNV
-243 AVGTGPFII
+243 VGTGPFMV

-297 VNALAKGQADMALFG
+297 VNALAKGQADISIFG
-312 ATSGQQLNR
+312 ATSGQQINR
-321 MKTMKTVKLYEGKR
+321 MKKMKNVKLYEGAR
-335 VTNWTIHFNTMA
+335 VTNWTIHFNTTA
-347 APFNNQIAREAVSYA
+347 APFNSQTAREAVAYA
-362 IDRVSYAKVLCG
+362 IDRASYAKVLCG
-374 GNCSAATSIAPEGN
+374 GNCEAAVSIAPKGH
-388 PLYVKGMITFNLA
+388 PLYFPGMITYNLA
-401 KAKEKVAAYKA
+401 KAKEKVAAYKTE
-412 NTGKDLEISVPISD
+412 TGKDLDISVPISD
-426 TAESTAEATMLCTM
+426 TAESTAEATMYCTM
-440 LKAAGAG
+440 MKAAGAG

-463 FALKQQLTEFNT
+463 FGLKQQTTEFNT

-487 LTDTDLELS
+487 LTDTNLELS
-496 GFRFFNPDLATCF
+496 GFRFTNPALAACF

-514 VALPGYADPYKPC
+514 VALKGDPAPYKPC
-527 MERLQGESI
+527 MEELQGKTI

-552 VTGVT
+552 VTGIT
-557 DTVLPDGGLRDAV
+557 DTVLPEGGTRDAV

>member
-18 LGLALAVSTIGV
+18 LGLALAVSTVGV

-36 SVPQVKKKSIDLVVM
+36 SVPSAKKAINLVVM
-51 LGEKDAPWCSQD
+51 LGEKDAGWCTQD

-76 LESLT
+76 LETLT

-103 KTWTVALREGITYTD
+103 KSWTVALREGIKYTD
-118 GEVFNADNV
+118 GEVLDAKNV
-127 ISNFQ
+127 QTNIA
-132 ALLGVLAFYKGAG
+132 ALLGIMPAFYGAG
-145 PTASLPA
+145 PAGSLPA
-152 IAYQGAFEAPGMAN
+152 VAWQGAMAV
-166 LKKIGAA
+166 K
-173 LAAGTPANRIPE
+173 TPAAWATK
-185 VGILLK
+185 VKILD
-191 TVAKALVK
+191 T
-199 VDAYTVQ
+199 YTIQ
-206 FNLVNPRPNFM
+206 FNLDNPRPNFM
-217 YNLWTAGRVRMMST
+217 YNLWTAGRVRLMST
-231 KSLISKD
+231 ASLKSKD
-238 CGTTV
+238 CGTTNV
-243 AVGTGPFII
+243 IGTGPFMV

-297 VNALAKGQADMALFG
+297 VNALAKGQADISIFG

-321 MKTMKTVKLYEGKR
+321 MKTMKNVKLYEGAR
-335 VTNWTIHFNTMA
+335 VTNWTIHFNTTA
-347 APFNNQIAREAVSYA
+347 APFNNQSAREAVAYA
-362 IDRVSYAKVLCG
+362 LDRASYAKVLCG
-374 GNCSAATSIAPEGN
+374 GNCEAATSIAPKGH
-388 PLYVKGMITFNLA
+388 PLYFPGMITYNLA
-401 KAKEKVAAYKA
+401 KAKEKVAAYKTE
-412 NTGKDLEISVPISD
+412 TGKDLDISVPISD
-426 TAESTAEATMLCTM
+426 TAESTAEATMYCTM
-440 LKAAGAG
+440 MKAAGAG

-463 FALKQQLTEFNT
+463 FGLKQQTTEFNT

-487 LTDTDLELS
+487 LTDTNLELS
-496 GFRFFNPDLATCF
+496 GFRFTNPALAACF

-514 VALPGYADPYKPC
+514 VALKGDATPYKPC
-527 MERLQGESI
+527 MEELQGKTI

-552 VTGVT
+552 VTGIT
-557 DTVLPDGGLRDAV
+557 DTALPEGGTRDAV

>member
-18 LGLALAVSTIGV
+18 LGLALAVSTVGV

-36 SVPQVKKKSIDLVVM
+36 SVPSAKKAINLVVM
-51 LGEKDAPWCSQD
+51 IGEKDAGWCSQD

-68 QIGASNAV
+68 QIGAANAV
-76 LESLT
+76 LETLT

-103 KTWTVALREGITYTD
+103 KSWTVALREGIKYTD
-118 GEVFNADNV
+118 GEVLDAKNV
-127 ISNFQ
+127 QTNIA
-132 ALLGVLAFYKGAG
+132 ALLGIMPAFYGAG
-145 PTASLPA
+145 PAGSLPA
-152 IAYQGAFEAPGMAN
+152 VAWQGAMAV
-166 LKKIGAA
+166 K
-173 LAAGTPANRIPE
+173 TPAAWATK
-185 VGILLK
+185 VKILD
-191 TVAKALVK
+191 T
-199 VDAYTVQ
+199 YTIQ
-206 FNLVNPRPNFM
+206 FNLDNPRPNFM
-217 YNLWTAGRVRMMST
+217 YNLWTAGRVRLMST
-231 KSLISKD
+231 ASLKSKD
-238 CGTTV
+238 CGTTNV
-243 AVGTGPFII
+243 IGTGPFMV

-297 VNALAKGQADMALFG
+297 VNALAKGQADISIFG
-312 ATSGQQLNR
+312 ATSGQQINR
-321 MKTMKTVKLYEGKR
+321 MKKMKNVKLYEGAR
-335 VTNWTIHFNTMA
+335 VTNWTIHFNTTA
-347 APFNNQIAREAVSYA
+347 APFNNQSAREAVAYA
-362 IDRVSYAKVLCG
+362 LDRASYAKVLCG
-374 GNCSAATSIAPEGN
+374 GNCSAATSIAPKGH
-388 PLYVKGMITFNLA
+388 PLYFPGMITYNLA
-401 KAKEKVAAYKA
+401 KAKEKVAAYKTE
-412 NTGKDLEISVPISD
+412 TGKDLDISVPISD
-426 TAESTAEATMLCTM
+426 TAESTAEATMYCTM
-440 LKAAGAG
+440 MKAAGAG

-463 FALKQQLTEFNT
+463 FGLKQQTTEFNT

-487 LTDTDLELS
+487 LTDTNLELS
-496 GFRFFNPDLATCF
+496 GFRFTNPALAACF

-514 VALPGYADPYKPC
+514 VALKGDATPYKPC
-527 MERLQGESI
+527 MEELQGKTI

-557 DTVLPDGGLRDAV
+557 DTVLPEGGTRDAV

>member
-11 FRKLSIG
+11 FRKISIG
-18 LGLALAVSTIGV
+18 LGLALAVSTVGV

-36 SVPQVKKKSIDLVVM
+36 SVPSAKKAINLVVM
-51 LGEKDAPWCSQD
+51 LGEKDAGWCTQD

-68 QIGASNAV
+68 QIGAANAV
-76 LESLT
+76 LETLT

-103 KTWTVALREGITYTD
+103 KSWTVALREGIKYTD
-118 GEVFNADNV
+118 GEVFDAKNV
-127 ISNFQ
+127 QTNIA
-132 ALLGVLAFYKGAG
+132 ALLGIMPAFYGAG
-145 PTASLPA
+145 PAGSLPA
-152 IAYQGAFEAPGMAN
+152 IAWQGAMAV
-166 LKKIGAA
+166 K
-173 LAAGTPANRIPE
+173 TPAAWATK
-185 VGILLK
+185 VKIL
-191 TVAKALVK
+191 
-199 VDAYTVQ
+199 DPYTIQ
-206 FNLVNPRPNFM
+206 FNLDNPRPNFM
-217 YNLWTAGRVRMMST
+217 YNLWTAGRVRLMST
-231 KSLISKD
+231 ASLKSKD
-238 CGTTV
+238 CGTTNV
-243 AVGTGPFII
+243 VGTGPFMV

-297 VNALAKGQADMALFG
+297 VNALAKGQADISIFG
-312 ATSGQQLNR
+312 ATSGQQINR
-321 MKTMKTVKLYEGKR
+321 MKKMKNVKLYEGAR
-335 VTNWTIHFNTMA
+335 VTNWTIHFNTTA
-347 APFNNQIAREAVSYA
+347 APFNSQTAREAVAYA
-362 IDRVSYAKVLCG
+362 IDRASYAKVLCG
-374 GNCSAATSIAPEGN
+374 GNCEAAVSIAPKGH
-388 PLYVKGMITFNLA
+388 PLYFPGMITYNLA
-401 KAKEKVAAYKA
+401 KAKEKVAAYKTE
-412 NTGKDLEISVPISD
+412 TGKDLDISVPISD
-426 TAESTAEATMLCTM
+426 TAESTAEATMYCTM
-440 LKAAGAG
+440 MKAAGAG

-463 FALKQQLTEFNT
+463 FGLKQQTTEFNT

-487 LTDTDLELS
+487 LTDTNLELS
-496 GFRFFNPDLATCF
+496 GFRFTNPALAACF

-514 VALPGYADPYKPC
+514 VALKGDPAPYKPC
-527 MERLQGESI
+527 MEELQGKTI

-552 VTGVT
+552 VTGIT
-557 DTVLPDGGLRDAV
+557 DTVLPEGGTRDAV